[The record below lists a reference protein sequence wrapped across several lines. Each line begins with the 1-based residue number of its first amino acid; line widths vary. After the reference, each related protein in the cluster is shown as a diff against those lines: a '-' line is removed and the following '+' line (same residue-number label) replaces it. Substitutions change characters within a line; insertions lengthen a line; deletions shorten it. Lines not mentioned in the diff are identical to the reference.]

1 MLFSV
6 YKGEFMYI
14 NEIDVENLGPIEK
27 ANIKFSF
34 KKGGAPKPLVL
45 VGKNGSGK
53 STLISNIVDS
63 FYEFASIGFNNIK
76 EKDPNNALYSCFY
89 KILSPEIGRA
99 HV

>member
-45 VGKNGSGK
+45 VGMNGSGK

-63 FYEFASIGFNNIK
+63 FY
-76 EKDPNNALYSCFY
+76 
-89 KILSPEIGRA
+89 
-99 HV
+99 